1 MILRSRQTTQAPK
14 RRRGRGNRD
23 TGSVVEESARIFF
36 TNWRRWGGGWGG
48 GGRVVKGVQKM
59 VAECVMAF
67 CAVRDDV
74 VLSQRGDGVLWFAAA
89 AEEGEA
95 EENGTGGMQEEE
107 TSLEKKEETE
117 RMRSLVDKDRNRKS
131 EKEPGEI
138 SDDSGRRILMEV
150 EEEEEEEED
159 IGSEEQMESIVVKKR
174 KYSAV
179 VVKHGE
185 KHARSDVVD
194 DVLDGSED
202 LASVPADGVEGL
214 RERGEAAELA
224 PEDMETVSPEG
235 HKSSRSK
242 RSSRKSSRRQRNQE
256 DSSERHERRSGCSKS
271 RDRGQRSRSREQGN
285 RSRSRESMVV
295 DGCTMTDSLDR
306 KRRSRSRENLLER
319 KGEDKSVD
327 VKKHRSKAKDS
338 AREQTLMEEIKLE
351 RHRRSRES
359 MHDRKDNGQE
369 GSRDSSERNREKSR
383 RDGRAHGEVRGMEE
397 RRRSRSKE
405 SLLNPK
411 VEDCVRSKWESPS
424 KENVQDKVR
433 ENIRKSADCCDSKGY
448 SSQSN
453 DAPAQGK
460 QNHQQEQEFSRHEGW
475 ADKSHVRNHK
485 ETCEWMRAD
494 SLDKRQRLHSRD
506 GVWEWEHRDGS
517 RQRGCPYEVYERSSS
532 RYGGHGNESSN
543 RGHNHDRHG
552 CNGSHQSGV
561 QDRSSRANK
570 YLNRDK
576 HVEKDKSHGHDE
588 KCVPRDETKRKIE
601 EDARFISAQFKYLC
615 NIPMLCSF
623 CGSS

>member
-1 MILRSRQTTQAPK
+1 
-14 RRRGRGNRD
+14 
-23 TGSVVEESARIFF
+23 
-36 TNWRRWGGGWGG
+36 
-48 GGRVVKGVQKM
+48 
-59 VAECVMAF
+59 
-67 CAVRDDV
+67 
-74 VLSQRGDGVLWFAAA
+74 
-89 AEEGEA
+89 
-95 EENGTGGMQEEE
+95 
-107 TSLEKKEETE
+107 
-117 RMRSLVDKDRNRKS
+117 
-131 EKEPGEI
+131 
-138 SDDSGRRILMEV
+138 
-150 EEEEEEEED
+150 
-159 IGSEEQMESIVVKKR
+159 
-174 KYSAV
+174 
-179 VVKHGE
+179 
-185 KHARSDVVD
+185 
-194 DVLDGSED
+194 
-202 LASVPADGVEGL
+202 
-214 RERGEAAELA
+214 
-224 PEDMETVSPEG
+224 
-235 HKSSRSK
+235 
-242 RSSRKSSRRQRNQE
+242 
-256 DSSERHERRSGCSKS
+256 
-271 RDRGQRSRSREQGN
+271 
-285 RSRSRESMVV
+285 MVV

-601 EDARFISAQFKYLC
+601 EDAREEENEEEYKERIELQLAAQEEDDVERIKEESRRRRQAILEKYKQLQQQKSNVEQLSDIFTDDSSKQPEEQGQLVAAVGTNLVKQTNDDAVSLDKVYC
-615 NIPMLCSF
+615 QNGDTSVQAMPEIRLDE
-623 CGSS
+623 GSSPKVIFYFS

>member
-1 MILRSRQTTQAPK
+1 M
-14 RRRGRGNRD
+14 G
-23 TGSVVEESARIFF
+23 
-36 TNWRRWGGGWGG
+36 
-48 GGRVVKGVQKM
+48 
-59 VAECVMAF
+59 AEGVMAF

-74 VLSQRGDGVLWFAAA
+74 VFSQRGDGVVWFAA

-95 EENGTGGMQEEE
+95 EENGAGGREEEE

-138 SDDSGRRILMEV
+138 SDDSGGRILMEV
-150 EEEEEEEED
+150 EEED
-159 IGSEEQMESIVVKKR
+159 IGSEEHMESIVVKTR
-174 KYSAV
+174 RYSAV

-185 KHARSDVVD
+185 KRSRSDVVD
-194 DVLDGSED
+194 DVLDGPED
-202 LASVPADGVEGL
+202 IASVPTDGVEEL

-224 PEDMETVSPEG
+224 PEDMETVCPEG

-271 RDRGQRSRSREQGN
+271 RDRGQRSRSRDQGN

-295 DGCTMTDSLDR
+295 DGSTMTDNLDR
-306 KRRSRSRENLLER
+306 KRRSRSRESLDER

-338 AREQTLMEEIKLE
+338 AREQTLREEIKLE
-351 RHRRSRES
+351 RHRQSRES
-359 MHDRKDNGQE
+359 THDQKENGQE
-369 GSRDSSERNREKSR
+369 GSKDPSERNREQSH

-405 SLLNPK
+405 SLMNSK

-424 KENVQDKVR
+424 KDFVRDKVR
-433 ENIRKSADCCDSKGY
+433 ENIRKPADCHDSKRY
-448 SSQSN
+448 SSRSN
-453 DAPAQGK
+453 DAPAQGM
-460 QNHQQEQEFSRHEGW
+460 QNHQQEQEFSRHGGW

-494 SLDKRQRLHSRD
+494 SLDKRQQSHSRDSVREWEPRDWSKQRGADSLNKGQLLHSRD
-506 GVWEWEHRDGS
+506 SVWEWEHRDGS
-517 RQRGCPYEVYERSSS
+517 KQRGRPYEVYERSSSS
-532 RYGGHGNESSN
+532 RYGGHGNESSS

-552 CNGSHQSGV
+552 CNGSHQDGV

-588 KCVPRDETKRKIE
+588 KCVPRETKRKRE
-601 EDARFISAQFKYLC
+601 EVPRFISAQFKYLC

>member
-1 MILRSRQTTQAPK
+1 M
-14 RRRGRGNRD
+14 
-23 TGSVVEESARIFF
+23 
-36 TNWRRWGGGWGG
+36 GW
-48 GGRVVKGVQKM
+48 GGRVVKGVEKM
-59 VAECVMAF
+59 GAKGVMAF
-67 CAVRDDV
+67 CAVREDV
-74 VLSQRGDGVLWFAAA
+74 ILSQRGDGVVWFSAA

-95 EENGTGGMQEEE
+95 EENGAGGREEEE

-117 RMRSLVDKDRNRKS
+117 RMRSLVDKDRNRNS

-138 SDDSGRRILMEV
+138 SDDSGGRILMEV
-150 EEEEEEEED
+150 EEEED
-159 IGSEEQMESIVVKKR
+159 IGSEEQMESTVVKTR

-179 VVKHGE
+179 VLKHGE

-194 DVLDGSED
+194 DVLDGSD
-202 LASVPADGVEGL
+202 AVASVPTDGVEEL
-214 RERGEAAELA
+214 RVRGEAAELA

-256 DSSERHERRSGCSKS
+256 DISERHERRSGCSKS
-271 RDRGQRSRSREQGN
+271 RGQGN

-295 DGCTMTDSLDR
+295 DGSAITDSLDR
-306 KRRSRSRENLLER
+306 KRRSRSRESLLER

-359 MHDRKDNGQE
+359 THDRKDNGHE
-369 GSRDSSERNREKSR
+369 GSKDPSERNREQSH
-383 RDGRAHGEVRGMEE
+383 RDARAHGEVRGMEE

-424 KENVQDKVR
+424 KDFVHDKVR
-433 ENIRKSADCCDSKGY
+433 ENIRKSADCHDLKRY
-448 SSQSN
+448 SSRSN
-453 DAPAQGK
+453 DAPAQGT
-460 QNHQQEQEFSRHEGW
+460 QNHQQEQEFSTHGGW

-485 ETCEWMRAD
+485 ETCEWMRADSLDRRQWSHSRDSVQEWEPRDGSKQRGAD

-517 RQRGCPYEVYERSSS
+517 KQRGHPFEVYERSSS
-532 RYGGHGNESSN
+532 TRYGGHRNESSN

-552 CNGSHQSGV
+552 CNGSHQDAV
-561 QDRSSRANK
+561 QDRSSRADK
-570 YLNRDK
+570 YLNRDE

-588 KCVPRDETKRKIE
+588 KCVPRETKRKIE
-601 EDARFISAQFKYLC
+601 EVARFVSAQFKYLC